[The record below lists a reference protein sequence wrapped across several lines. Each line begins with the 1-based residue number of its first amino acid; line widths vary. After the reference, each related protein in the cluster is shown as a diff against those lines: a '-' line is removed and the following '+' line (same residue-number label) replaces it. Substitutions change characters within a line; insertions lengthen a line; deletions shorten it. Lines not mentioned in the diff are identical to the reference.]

1 MLKKTITYTD
11 YNDIERTE
19 DFYFNLNKAEVAE
32 WNFKNNGS
40 LDIQLQ
46 RLLNK
51 GDMEGILKVYKD
63 IILAA
68 YGEKSDD
75 GKRFIKSEQLSKEFS
90 ETEAFANLYVDL
102 LSDNGSKI
110 VAFIKGILPKD
121 YQKTLSEMSEDDLKK
136 AAADNNVKVDDNVVK
151 ALVDKGNND

>member
-102 LSDNGSKI
+102 LSDNGAKI
-110 VAFIKGILPKD
+110 VGFIKGILPKD

-136 AAADNNVKVDDNVVK
+136 AAADSNVKVDDNVVK
-151 ALVDKGNND
+151 ALVDKGDND